1 MCLIQSMKIEFR
13 KLARLK
19 QRTLYIWKF
28 IYSSARE
35 LFLTTWGQFSKRP
48 CHQASVTLGATSYQM
63 KDMNIIFLLI
73 Y

>member
-13 KLARLK
+13 KLARVK
-19 QRTLYIWKF
+19 QRILYTWKF
-28 IYSSARE
+28 MCFSARE

-48 CHQASVTLGATSYQM
+48 CHQASVTLGTTSYQM
-63 KDMNIIFLLI
+63 KDMNIIF

>member
-28 IYSSARE
+28 IYFSARE
-35 LFLTTWGQFSKRP
+35 LFLTTLGQFSKRP
-48 CHQASVTLGATSYQM
+48 CDQASVTLGTTSYQM

>member
-28 IYSSARE
+28 ICFPAIE

-48 CHQASVTLGATSYQM
+48 CDQASVTVGTTSYLM